1 VIAKLLVASGSVSHY
16 SLNGNPEKSK
26 THGELVKRTLEVV
39 AVMVETSRIAAAAQ
53 TDHVYLPGGANVHP
67 I

>member
-1 VIAKLLVASGSVSHY
+1 MIAKLLVASGSVSHY

-53 TDHVYLPGGANVHP
+53 TDHV
-67 I
+67 